1 MNSSPAAFVKLECL
15 AAATKQI
22 VKIGMQ
28 IPYRFLSE
36 APRPTDCETIAAS
49 PP

>member
-1 MNSSPAAFVKLECL
+1 MSFPHRGGD
-15 AAATKQI
+15 KQT